1 MSVFCGES
9 TCCSR
14 PVHCHRHRRLQG
26 CCDALN
32 AAVVVTWRSDADGE
46 RGRGSIGV
54 GFGIGSGGLRV
65 GVLWR
70 VHSLLSTRPLPP
82 APTAAKTMLQS
93 NPSAAT
99 IGGGRMKVLRR
110 WSDAVPWRCR
120 LRVHLLLSTSRR
132 SSEVSGSASVLVS
145 VMSSLATDLFT
156 ATGTDGCD
164 GCESLWWRRCW
175 WQSDEDGCE
184 SRRCESGLW

>member
-1 MSVFCGES
+1 MAARVSSGGGVVG
-9 TCCSR
+9 SR
-14 PVHCHRHRRLQG
+14 MKM
-26 CCDALN
+26 DA
-32 AAVVVTWRSDADGE
+32 RADGAKADY
-46 RGRGSIGV
+46 GDASGSSLGV
-54 GFGIGSGGLRV
+54 S
-65 GVLWR
+65 VLWR
-70 VHSLLSTRPLPP
+70 VQLLLSTRPLPP

-164 GCESLWWRRCW
+164 GCESL
-175 WQSDEDGCE
+175 
-184 SRRCESGLW
+184 